1 MINKFYLSKEQIA
14 LVVVIIDIGVT
25 FFMYITFI
33 YLRAMQF
40 ITSYEVDEA
49 VVTAADFAVEIDTL
63 P

>member
-1 MINKFYLSKEQIA
+1 LINKFYLSKEQIA